1 MDGVIEDIA
10 AVGVDHVDRHLAAAV
25 VHLVAHGSVAVDLGI
40 AQHEVITFP
49 LDGIA
54 PARDVFVRAHFERH
68 PVGTQCPEAVA
79 DPGKYPGGT
88 VGGRRQRAGPLRRT
102 GGSGRS
108 RGTGGGTEN
117 GTRSGT
123 RSGTG
128 SETRRGTGGG
138 SSVNNGCSM
147 EAKGSMEVRD
157 RMEAR
162 GGISLKTGGRGVAA
176 GKGRGRGGNRREIR
190 GGRKSASSRHIRGNG
205 DCGDGEC
212 RRRIASRK
220 AATGGTGIVSWQH
233 QNRPSSCNLASSEG
247 MSWKRMSRGLAPC
260 WRPTMPARSSCIMMR
275 PARLKPTS

>member
-25 VHLVAHGSVAVDLGI
+25 VHLVAHGSVAVNLGI

-54 PARDVFVRAHFERH
+54 PARDVFVRAHLERH
-68 PVGTQCPEAVA
+68 PVGTQCPEAVTN
-79 DPGKYPGGT
+79 PGKYPGGT

-117 GTRSGT
+117 GI

-128 SETRRGTGGG
+128 RETRRGTGGESG
-138 SSVNNGCSM
+138 VNNGRPM
-147 EAKGSMEVRD
+147 EAKE

-176 GKGRGRGGNRREIR
+176 GKAEAEAGTAG
-190 GGRKSASSRHIRGNG
+190 KSEAAANPQAADTS
-205 DCGDGEC
+205 
-212 RRRIASRK
+212 
-220 AATGGTGIVSWQH
+220 AATGSAATGSAATHCIAESS
-233 QNRPSSCNLASSEG
+233 NRRDRSRFMAASE
-247 MSWKRMSRGLAPC
+247 
-260 WRPTMPARSSCIMMR
+260 
-275 PARLKPTS
+275 